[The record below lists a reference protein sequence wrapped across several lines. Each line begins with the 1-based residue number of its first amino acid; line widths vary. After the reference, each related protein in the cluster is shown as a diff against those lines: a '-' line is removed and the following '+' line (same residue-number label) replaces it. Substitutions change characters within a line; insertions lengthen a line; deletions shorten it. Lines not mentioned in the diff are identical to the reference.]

1 MNFPVRRPIERVS
14 LDRYARWL
22 AFQTRRSFAKRGVTF
37 LNRAGRTGRHSSRA
51 RDRLDRP
58 RCRAAAGRGM
68 TATSPSSAPRVAC
81 TKSVRRRVPV
91 ASLAPPSDPGAPHAC
106 AHRLFADVPFLSPC
120 LAEYA
125 FKAIK
130 SVGITSIGVRGKD
143 SVCVVTQ
150 KKIPVRTRASRPH
163 ARDPLAR
170 RSADLTFSHRV
181 NLATPRRPLTFPALR
196 SAGQTHRRLGRDAHV
211 QDHQVH
217 RLVRHRQRTYV
228 TARTTDLID
237 RSLIRLCSRTHPEV
251 VASTLTRVAPRRS
264 PSRLEDRDF

>member
-1 MNFPVRRPIERVS
+1 MNFPDDRSSESRSLARSVRAM
-14 LDRYARWL
+14 ARL
-22 AFQTRRSFAKRGVTF
+22 SDLRRSFAKRGVTF

-106 AHRLFADVPFLSPC
+106 AHRLFADVPFLFPC

-170 RSADLTFSHRV
+170 RGGGSDVFAPRQSRDASTPAHLPQTPFPRTNSS
-181 NLATPRRPLTFPALR
+181 TPRT
-196 SAGQTHRRLGRDAHV
+196 
-211 QDHQVH
+211 
-217 RLVRHRQRTYV
+217 
-228 TARTTDLID
+228 
-237 RSLIRLCSRTHPEV
+237 
-251 VASTLTRVAPRRS
+251 
-264 PSRLEDRDF
+264 